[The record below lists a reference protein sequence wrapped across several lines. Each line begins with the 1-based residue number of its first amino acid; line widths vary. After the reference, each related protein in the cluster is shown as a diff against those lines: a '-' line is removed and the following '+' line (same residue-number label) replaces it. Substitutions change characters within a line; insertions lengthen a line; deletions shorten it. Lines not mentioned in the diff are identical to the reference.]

1 MSQMGDEHNQLK
13 NASLDQLCLLIG
25 QLTGK
30 VEALVDALSK
40 NTVDLSTE
48 RARIDNIDRWRGG
61 VSIVGPILAVA
72 LPAIVGF
79 SIAIMDRPNYSV
91 GLTYDEVIELRRGL
105 DNLEHLR
112 RRSGN
117 PDKTFIDPDRYKEH
131 DRPQA
136 NPP

>member
-1 MSQMGDEHNQLK
+1 MGDEHNQLK
-13 NASLDQLCLLIG
+13 NTSLDQLCLLIG

-61 VSIVGPILAVA
+61 VSIVGPILAVT

-79 SIAIMDRPNYSV
+79 SITMMDRPNRSV
-91 GLTYDEVIELRRGL
+91 GLTYNEVIELRREL
-105 DNLEHLR
+105 DHLEHLR
-112 RRSGN
+112 RRSRN

-136 NPP
+136 NSP